1 MKKIIIAS
9 GLLALMG
16 AATSCDKYDI
26 YPEQYGD
33 VMMIKDAG
41 EKEVTVYA
49 TDDAAEYGI
58 TVMKGGF
65 DPEDTSSAVLRVMT
79 EDDFKSYKE
88 KYYGDPNFAG
98 LDYLAPEFYTFVDG
112 NGNFVSGYDETTG
125 EVVDGEL
132 VHEFATADD
141 RFFTGNILLNA
152 QKISDWRLQMEST
165 EDGLLELNSKKFVI
179 PVGLYSETDSVNA
192 DGFYVMLE
200 PVVTDPVLTVTVEHN
215 GYSLTEISRTKL
227 VDDPEFLKVNI
238 EPEVYLEIPCKNNY
252 GFSVK
257 YKSTAGLVNTFNSEN
272 SNVQL
277 ADVKNPKKDELDYTA
292 PNGWAFKL
300 GTEKDGELVDEIE
313 FPVGVTKVRLP
324 LTFNTQMIDPNDLS
338 SNYVKGIQ
346 FDSAKKG
353 KEVIDMVW
361 AEDVPEKVQK
371 SMKLPRN
378 PENAANPYIFF
389 VGYKVVE
396 TPLELND
403 GCVTSNDCEPTEGSI
418 GALFDGNLSTFF
430 HSGWTMAFERSVPF
444 ASYLEIEVPTNNDV
458 NACYFQ
464 FTSRV
469 HSNPQ
474 SPKQV
479 HLYYSNEDDPEI
491 RMNANSWKG
500 KDGVT
505 ADKQDAE
512 PFAEITLKKKLGSG
526 ETGEIGSLDKMAIA
540 PESFKYLRF
549 CVMQNADGKSLT
561 SPSTS
566 VYWNLAELRMYGKY
580 IEPESA
586 E

>member
-49 TDDAAEYGI
+49 TDDAAEYSV

-65 DPEDTSSAVLRVMT
+65 APEDQSSAVLRVMNE
-79 EDDFKSYKE
+79 EDFEAYKE
-88 KYYGDPNFAG
+88 KYYGDPKFAG
-98 LDYLAPEFYTFVDG
+98 LDYLKPEFYTFVDG
-112 NGNFVSGYDETTG
+112 EGNFVSGYNEETG
-125 EVVDGEL
+125 VVEEGQL
-132 VHEFATADD
+132 VHEFTSAED
-141 RFFTGNILLNA
+141 RYFIGKIVLNA
-152 QKISDWRLQMEST
+152 QEISDWRLAMEAT
-165 EDGLLELNSKKFVI
+165 PEGALELNAKKFVI

-192 DGFYVMLE
+192 DGFYVMIE
-200 PVVTDPVLTVTVEHN
+200 PVVTDPVLTVSVEHN
-215 GYSLTEISRTKL
+215 GYDLTEISRTKL
-227 VDDPEFLKVNI
+227 VDDPVFRKQVL

-252 GFSVK
+252 GFAVK
-257 YKSTAGLVNTFNSEN
+257 YQSTAGLVNTFNSN
-272 SNVQL
+272 NTSVQL
-277 ADVKNPKKDELDYTA
+277 ANVKNPNDLDYQDDTK
-292 PNGWAFKL
+292 WAFKL
-300 GTEKDGELVDEIE
+300 GTERDGEFVDEIE
-313 FPVGVTKVRLP
+313 FPAGVTKVRLP
-324 LTFNTQMIDPNDLS
+324 LTFNTNVIDENDLS
-338 SNYVKGIQ
+338 SNFVKGIQ
-346 FDSAKKG
+346 FKPATSG
-353 KEVIDMVW
+353 REGIDMVW
-361 AEDVPEKVQK
+361 ADDVPEKVKK
-371 SMKLPRN
+371 SLKLPRD
-378 PENAANPYIFF
+378 PENAAANYVFF

-430 HSGWTMAFERSVPF
+430 HSGWTVAFERSVPF
-444 ASYLEIEVPTNNDV
+444 ASYLEIEVPTNNEV

-474 SPKQV
+474 SPKEV
-479 HLYYSNEDDPEI
+479 HLYYSNEDDPDT
-491 RMNANSWKG
+491 RMVDAKAWKG
-500 KDGVT
+500 LNGVT
-505 ADKQDAE
+505 ADQPNAK
-512 PFAEITLKKKLGSG
+512 PFAEILLKKKLGSG
-526 ETGEIGSLDKMAIA
+526 ETGEIGSLDNMAIA
-540 PESFKYLRF
+540 PEPFKYLRF

-561 SPSTS
+561 SPSTA

-580 IEPESA
+580 IDPATA